1 MKLFDII
8 LITLAGLSLFLFA
21 QDVFGTFFRDTN
33 QWIPDVFSESVSWQP
48 GVTFNTV
55 LSAVVSGLFLARF
68 APQPALIAFLIR
80 LAVERSEIY
89 KLIQASDLMTTFKHL
104 ISSWQIAEKYLQAVF
119 ILPLVSY
126 FIYLLKRP
134 NREREVILEDDHRL

>member
-8 LITLAGLSLFLFA
+8 LITLAGLSLFLFS
-21 QDVFGTFFRDTN
+21 QDVVGTLFRDTN

-55 LSAVVSGLFLARF
+55 LSATVSGLFLARF
-68 APQPALIAFLIR
+68 APQPVLIAFLIG
-80 LAVERSEIY
+80 LAVEGSEIY
-89 KLIQASDLMTTFKHL
+89 KLVQASDIKTTFNYL
-104 ISSWQIAEKYLQAVF
+104 TTSWQIAEKYLQAIL

-134 NREREVILEDDHRL
+134 NREREVILDDDHRL